1 MTACVKIT
9 ECPRDAMQGIKKFI
23 PTKDKIKYMNTLL
36 KVGFDILDFGSFV
49 SPKAVPQMQDTA
61 EVVKSLQLE
70 ESSTQL
76 LAIVGN
82 LQGARQACQYEQIRY
97 LGFPFSFS
105 PTFLERN
112 INSTVEASFERI
124 QQLLS
129 LCNQYQKA
137 LRIYISMAFGNP
149 YGDPWSAEMLMQWI
163 DQLHWIGIRQIVLAD
178 TTGIGQASTMGSVLE
193 TVIPA
198 YGEVSFGLH
207 LHTTSADWEEKV
219 DSTFRAGCR
228 HYDGVLNGLGGCPMA
243 GPDLVGNIRTTDLL
257 AYFSAQHADIGVN
270 AETLQQAAI
279 IAEEILP

>member
-76 LAIVGN
+76 LAIVGS

-270 AETLQQAAI
+270 AETLQQAAT

>member
-1 MTACVKIT
+1 
-9 ECPRDAMQGIKKFI
+9 MQGIKKFI

>member
-1 MTACVKIT
+1 MTASVKIT
-9 ECPRDAMQGIKKFI
+9 ECPRDAMQGIKTFI
-23 PTKDKIKYMNTLL
+23 PTEDKIRYMNTLL

-61 EVVKSLQLE
+61 EVVKGLQLE
-70 ESSTQL
+70 ASSTQL

-82 LQGARQACQYEQIRY
+82 LRGAQQACQHEQISY

-105 PTFLERN
+105 PTFLQRN
-112 INSTVEASFERI
+112 INSTVEASFERV
-124 QQLLS
+124 QQLIS
-129 LCNQYQKA
+129 VCKQHQKA

-149 YGDPWSAEMLMQWI
+149 YGDPWSAEMLMHWI
-163 DQLHWIGIRQIVLAD
+163 DQLHWIGVRHIVLAD
-178 TTGIGQASTMGSVLE
+178 TTGIGQASTMGSVLQ

-207 LHTTSADWEEKV
+207 LHTTSADWKEKV

-243 GPDLVGNIRTTDLL
+243 GPDLIGNIRTTDLL
-257 AYFSAQHADIGVN
+257 AYFDSQHADTGLDTE
-270 AETLQQAAI
+270 ALHQAAT

>member
-49 SPKAVPQMQDTA
+49 SPKALPQMQDTA